1 MTAQSILS
9 FWFEEIDAKQWW
21 AKSDDFDRLIIQRFG
36 ALHAAAARCELSHWR
51 DTPQGRLAEVIV
63 LDQFSRN
70 MYRDQPQ
77 SFTCDPL
84 ALALAQ
90 HAVSLQADLAL
101 PPEQRAFLYMPY
113 MHSESPLIHAN
124 ALSLFSQ
131 KGLEHALPSEIRH
144 KAIVDRFGRFPHR
157 NAILGRPS
165 SAEEIEFLTTPGSSF

>member
-144 KAIVDRFGRFPHR
+144 KAIVDRFGRYPHR